1 MVAIVNSEEM
11 TIIPIILSGG
21 AGTRLWPVS
30 RQSKP
35 KQFLSFGSEHSLFQE
50 TVLRCRSDLFDP
62 RPIIV
67 GSDNHRFLLAEDLLE
82 IGVEAD
88 ILLEPV
94 ARNSCAAI
102 VAGTLQAL
110 RRSTNARV
118 LVLAADHFIPDV
130 NAFVAAV
137 DAVSDDIEAGHL
149 VTFGVRPT
157 QPSTAYGYILPG
169 HSLGNACKVDRF
181 VEKPDHEHARRYVVD
196 GYLWNSGNFAFRADV
211 LIDEVGRY
219 EPGTLKAVT
228 KAHQGAT
235 SDLDFLRLDAD
246 AFGASP
252 SIAFDYAV
260 MERTDMAAVMPV
272 NYAWSDVGS
281 WSAVSSTVEA
291 DDDGNAVVCSGVVV
305 DGRNNVIHSEDR
317 LTTVI
322 GAEDMVVVTT
332 RDCVLVMPKDRA
344 EDVKPLVAR
353 LEREAWTEAT
363 EALKIFRPWGNYER
377 LDFDDGYQVKRI
389 FVKPGGVLSLQ
400 KHRHRAEH
408 WIVVQGS
415 PDVEIDGAK
424 RIMEPNQ
431 SVYVPLGAVHRLS
444 NRGEEPVVLIE
455 VQTGSYLGED
465 DIIRLEDCY
474 NRNDRAEVA

>member
-1 MVAIVNSEEM
+1 M

-67 GSDNHRFLLAEDLLE
+67 GSDDHRFLLAEDLLE

-88 ILLEPV
+88 IILEPV

-110 RRSTNARV
+110 RRSTSARV
-118 LVLAADHFIPDV
+118 LVLAADHFIPDA
-130 NAFVAAV
+130 NAFIAAV

-149 VTFGVRPT
+149 VTFGVKPT

-181 VEKPDHEHARRYVVD
+181 VEKPDREHARRYVD
-196 GYLWNSGNFAFRADV
+196 GGYFWNSGNFAFRADV

-219 EPGTLKAVT
+219 EPETLKAVT
-228 KAHQGAT
+228 KAHRSAT

-272 NYAWSDVGS
+272 DYAWSDVGS

-291 DDDGNAVVCSGVVV
+291 DDDGNAVVGSGVVV

-332 RDCVLVMPKDRA
+332 RDCVLVMPKDRS

-353 LEREAWTEAT
+353 LEEEAWTEAT

-377 LDFDDGYQVKRI
+377 LDIDDGYQVKRI
-389 FVKPGGVLSLQ
+389 VVKPGGVLSLQ

-408 WIVVQGS
+408 WIVVQGC
-415 PDVEIDGAK
+415 PDVEIDGVK

-465 DIIRLEDCY
+465 DIIRLEDRY